1 MRLHHNIL
9 ATCIALL
16 PSDVARRSTQ
26 PRKLS
31 NNNSSRIRKESSRTE
46 SGEEKAGT
54 HVGKARGMQVAL
66 TSIAAKNNAQRR
78 KIELDMKNSEKQT
91 AMTTSLTLS
100 SRIEEEKQSK
110 RQLEQELQTNCS
122 GDRRVMNQKVRAV
135 KAKIDSK
142 ISPLLEIDNDGDDDD
157 DFFDTEPLSQE
168 DLITRILDST
178 KKIKKWEQCFQAAES
193 DLEKSFLSGNDKEN
207 GRTENA

>member
-1 MRLHHNIL
+1 M
-9 ATCIALL
+9 
-16 PSDVARRSTQ
+16 
-26 PRKLS
+26 S
-31 NNNSSRIRKESSRTE
+31 NNNSSRSRKESSRKE
-46 SGEEKAGT
+46 SGEEKEGT

-66 TSIAAKNNAQRR
+66 TSIATKNNAQRR
-78 KIELDMKNSEKQT
+78 KIKLDMKNSEKQT

-100 SRIEEEKQSK
+100 SWIEEEKQSK

-135 KAKIDSK
+135 KAKIDSNVGGD
-142 ISPLLEIDNDGDDDD
+142 DNDDDG
-157 DFFDTEPLSQE
+157 DFFDTEPLSKE
-168 DLITRILDST
+168 DLITRLLSCT
-178 KKIKKWEQCFQAAES
+178 NRIKKWGQCFQAAEN